1 MFVLVGM
8 VHCSPVM
15 ARNKVGEKRLSIGIG
30 YVPAYSNVHS
40 FEIGTKDYGTLAVV
54 PYKRDGRK
62 VELKTGNFDWKE
74 LNPRIEFKD
83 SVNVEVSDR
92 GVSALEGSMGY
103 GIGKARIEVE
113 IGYEKF
119 ELKRD
124 NGKK

>member
-1 MFVLVGM
+1 M
-8 VHCSPVM
+8 
-15 ARNKVGEKRLSIGIG
+15 IG
-30 YVPAYSNVHS
+30 
-40 FEIGTKDYGTLAVV
+40 KDYGTLAVV

-103 GIGKARIEVE
+103 GIGKA
-113 IGYEKF
+113 G
-119 ELKRD
+119 
-124 NGKK
+124 